1 MYYYY
6 SFIFFVKFRPD
17 KNIKLFIKRKE
28 ESCIP
33 NRLLEDKSDIIKNI

>member
-28 ESCIP
+28 
-33 NRLLEDKSDIIKNI
+33 